1 MASQTDITQK
11 YILRVFRKHIL
22 YSKILLQ
29 RGHIVLQPTASLN
42 LGAFCNIAT
51 LPHCHIA
58 SLHHCHLPCCQTGRK
73 WQEPRRRAGEKRSAF
88 QNQPLL
94 GHKNHCSSNNLKLG
108 MWRRQSGHAIGVLE
122 RPEPV
127 GDPRCNRRKT
137 NLRQIV
143 KSRRVA
149 TVYKENANSRSW

>member
-11 YILRVFRKHIL
+11 HILGVFRKHFL

-29 RGHIVLQPTASLN
+29 RGHIVLQQDSDCFFEFRSL
-42 LGAFCNIAT
+42 LQ
-51 LPHCHIA
+51 
-58 SLHHCHLPCCQTGRK
+58 HCHLPCCQTGRK

-108 MWRRQSGHAIGVLE
+108 MWRRQSGLAIGVLE

-149 TVYKENANSRSW
+149 TVYKENANSGSW

>member
-1 MASQTDITQK
+1 MQHVSDSN
-11 YILRVFRKHIL
+11 IL
-22 YSKILLQ
+22 
-29 RGHIVLQPTASLN
+29 GHDPSWHGEACHRAPHCHNAIFS
-42 LGAFCNIAT
+42 T
-51 LPHCHIA
+51 LPHCLIA
-58 SLHHCHLPCCQTGRK
+58 TLQHCHLPCCQTGRK
-73 WQEPRRRAGEKRSAF
+73 WWQEPRRRAGEKRSAF

-108 MWRRQSGHAIGVLE
+108 MWRRQSGLAIGVLE